1 MLTHEIIKNRVLA
14 GEEIGKAEALELC
27 AAPLEELCAAAD
39 VIRWKF
45 CGSAFDLC
53 SIINAK
59 SGRCPENCKFCAQSA
74 HYHTNAEEYPLLPAA
89 EMVALAK
96 HNAENGILR
105 FSLVTSGERL
115 TDAEVNEVCER
126 VCEIRKNAEISVC
139 VSLGLLSEDQFHR
152 LRQAGVERVHNNLE
166 TSRRFFPQVCTTHK
180 YDDKIAVLKAAQ
192 NAGLSVCSGG
202 IIGLGETMED
212 RIDMALEVRSL
223 GVRSVPLNVLNP
235 IPGTPFEHNEKLPYD
250 EIRRT
255 AAIFRF
261 LLPNASIRLAGGRGL
276 MSDKGKACFQS
287 GANAAISGD
296 MLTTTGVT
304 IEEDMK
310 IVKKLGYEPRLWNA

>member
-1 MLTHEIIKNRVLA
+1 
-14 GEEIGKAEALELC
+14 
-27 AAPLEELCAAAD
+27 

-74 HYHTNAEEYPLLPAA
+74 HYHTNAEEYPLLPAS
-89 EMVALAK
+89 EMIALAK
-96 HNAENGILR
+96 HNAEGGILR

-115 TDAEVNEVCER
+115 TDAEVNEVCDR
-126 VCEIRKNAEISVC
+126 VREIKKSAEISVC

-192 NAGLSVCSGG
+192 NAGSAFAAAALSASA
-202 IIGLGETMED
+202 
-212 RIDMALEVRSL
+212 RRW
-223 GVRSVPLNVLNP
+223 
-235 IPGTPFEHNEKLPYD
+235 
-250 EIRRT
+250 RT
-255 AAIFRF
+255 ASTWRWKSVLSAYAPCR
-261 LLPNASIRLAGGRGL
+261 ST
-276 MSDKGKACFQS
+276 C
-287 GANAAISGD
+287 
-296 MLTTTGVT
+296 
-304 IEEDMK
+304 
-310 IVKKLGYEPRLWNA
+310 